1 MANEIDIEALVEDAA
16 NNGFLMAMKVAARV
30 AARMADSDM
39 AKGVS
44 ATDVLKIYAKIIEDV
59 NRQNFKE
66 KLGFK

>member
-1 MANEIDIEALVEDAA
+1 MKQEVDVEALVEDAA
-16 NNGFLMAMKVAARV
+16 NKGFQMAMKVAARV
-30 AARMADSDM
+30 AARMADSDL

-44 ATDVLKIYAKIIEDV
+44 ASDVLRIYAKIIEDV